1 MAHIIEIHDFSD
13 PALDVYARA
22 TENQLANRADP
33 ANALFIAES
42 PLVIGR
48 ALDAGCVPVSFL
60 METQHVTGKGAE
72 LLARCAPDIPVY
84 TASLDV
90 LTRLTG
96 FHLTRGI
103 LCAMRRPPLPTAEAV
118 CANARRIAVLEN
130 VMNPTNLGAIFR
142 CAAGLGIDAVLLTA
156 AGSDP
161 LYRRASRVSMG
172 NVFLIPWAY
181 LPEGD
186 WPALLRDWGFTTAA
200 MALRQDS
207 LRLDDPL
214 LAGAEKLAVVLGTEG
229 DGLAPDTI
237 AHCDHTV
244 MIPMTNG
251 VDSLNVAAAAAVAF
265 YQLGLQSRPSQA
277 SLM

>member
-1 MAHIIEIHDFSD
+1 MHLIELHDFSA
-13 PALDVYARA
+13 PELDVYARL
-22 TENQLANRADP
+22 TEAQLLNRH
-33 ANALFIAES
+33 NLKEGLFIAES
-42 PLVIGR
+42 PKVISR
-48 ALDAGCVPVSFL
+48 ALDAGCEPVSIL
-60 METQHVTGKGAE
+60 VETAHIRSESLEVIQ
-72 LLARCAPDIPVY
+72 RCGDIPVF
-84 TASLDV
+84 TAPFDV
-90 LTRLTG
+90 LTQLTG
-96 FHLTRGI
+96 YQLTRGM

-186 WPALLRDWGFTTAA
+186 WPSLLHDWGFTTAA

-214 LAGAEKLAVVLGTEG
+214 LARAEKLAVVLGTEG

-265 YQLGLQSRPSQA
+265 YQLGLQSRPK
-277 SLM
+277 

>member
-1 MAHIIEIHDFSD
+1 MG
-13 PALDVYARA
+13 
-22 TENQLANRADP
+22 
-33 ANALFIAES
+33 LFDAIAIS
-42 PLVIGR
+42 SSLSLI
-48 ALDAGCVPVSFL
+48 AGVCILLEAWCL
-60 METQHVTGKGAE
+60 MSETKDRKGF
-72 LLARCAPDIPVY
+72 LLAWALL
-84 TASLDV
+84 AQ
-90 LTRLTG
+90 
-96 FHLTRGI
+96 F
-103 LCAMRRPPLPTAEAV
+103 ALP
-118 CANARRIAVLEN
+118 
-130 VMNPTNLGAIFR
+130 
-142 CAAGLGIDAVLLTA
+142 VLLTA